1 LEPTIEEVLMA
12 TDTDRTEL
20 LRLIDEEN
28 AQVIDVL
35 PEREYTESHIP
46 GAISIPLRRLNTETV
61 SVLARDKPVVVY

>member
-1 LEPTIEEVLMA
+1 MP

-20 LRLIDEEN
+20 LRLIDEDN

-46 GAISIPLRRLNTETV
+46 GAISIPLRRLNAETV